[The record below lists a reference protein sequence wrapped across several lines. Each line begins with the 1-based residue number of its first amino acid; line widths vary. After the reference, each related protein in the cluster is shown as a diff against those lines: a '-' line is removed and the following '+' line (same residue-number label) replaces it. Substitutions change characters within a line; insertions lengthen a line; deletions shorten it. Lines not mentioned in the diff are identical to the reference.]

1 MPDPKAELLRRINHS
16 WSALEAVVRSLSGAQ
31 LASPGPEG
39 WSVKDH
45 LTHLMA
51 WENSM
56 VYLLQGRARHLGLGV
71 DEALYLRGDD
81 DEINAAIQQK
91 HRDRAPGEVLTQWQS
106 VHEQMIAAIAG
117 LGDSDLG
124 ETYSQFLPDEPGED
138 SGESILGRIRGNTD
152 EHFDEHR
159 TYIQSVVAGP

>member
-1 MPDPKAELLRRINHS
+1 MPDPKAELLQHVNQS
-16 WSALEAVVRSLSGAQ
+16 WEALEAVVRSLSDAQ
-31 LASPGPEG
+31 LASPGPEE

-45 LTHLMA
+45 LAHLLA

-71 DEALYLRGDD
+71 EEALYLRGDD

-91 HRDRAPGEVLTQWQS
+91 HRDRTPAEVLAQWRS
-106 VHEQMIAAIAG
+106 VHEQMLAALAG
-117 LGDSDLG
+117 LSGSDLG
-124 ETYSQFLPDEPGED
+124 KTYSQFLPDEPGED
-138 SGESILGRIRGNTD
+138 SGEPVLSRISGNTY

-159 TYIQSVVAGP
+159 TYIQPVVAGP

>member
-1 MPDPKAELLRRINHS
+1 MPDPKAELLQRINQS
-16 WSALEAVVRSLSGAQ
+16 WQALDAVVRSLSDAQ
-31 LASPGPEG
+31 LASPGPEE
-39 WSVKDH
+39 WSIKDH

-56 VYLLQGRARHLGLGV
+56 VYLLRGRARHLGLGV

-91 HRDRAPGEVLTQWQS
+91 HRDRTLAEVLTQWRS
-106 VHEQMIAAIAG
+106 VHQQMLAALAR
-117 LGDSDLG
+117 LSDSDLG
-124 ETYSQFLPDEPGED
+124 KTYSQFLPDEPGED
-138 SGESILGRIRGNTD
+138 SGEAVLSRISGNTY

-159 TYIQSVVAGP
+159 AYIQSVAAGP